1 MFSEEREK
9 FIQEKLSEPNNYK
22 NRYVA
27 FLDILG
33 FQNLCGIGSGMQND
47 DKLLKCCEIKAT
59 FNDLELLKLDYDE
72 GLSKLISSKEI
83 RDDTT
88 FTIMSDSI
96 VISAPNNNGG
106 LIFILYLC
114 DKIQMMLLSQG
125 ILLRGG
131 IAEGEFFQ
139 LNNIMF
145 GPALNEAHSI
155 ESKQAI
161 YPRIVIANSI
171 IDDLKNKGMFISL
184 ADCKSIDDYMHK
196 KHLNKYINKHKD
208 ISDKRVSDCDSQI
221 EFFIKQSE
229 DSLYFVNYFNSF
241 ELMKIIHSP
250 MVEKIKSTISNGLA
264 NPREDI
270 RMKYMWLESY
280 YNTSIDD
287 YININD
293 LHNNKDIDLSIFSQ
307 LKNEENTN
315 A

>member
-1 MFSEEREK
+1 MFNEEREK

-33 FQNLCGIGSGMQND
+33 FQNLCGIGNNIKKQ
-47 DKLLKCCEIKAT
+47 LECCEIKAV

-72 GLSKLISSKEI
+72 GLFKLIFSKEI

-96 VISAPNNNGG
+96 VISAPNNKGG
-106 LIFILYLC
+106 LMFILYLC
-114 DKIQMMLLSQG
+114 DKIQMLLLSQG

-139 LNNIMF
+139 LDNILF

-155 ESKQAI
+155 ESKKAI
-161 YPRIVIANSI
+161 YPRIVIANNI
-171 IDDLKNKGMFISL
+171 IDDLKNKGMFISF
-184 ADCKSIDDYMHK
+184 ADCKSIDDYIHK
-196 KHLNKYINKHKD
+196 KYLNKYLNKHKG
-208 ISDKRVSDCDSQI
+208 VSDNHADDYDSQI

-229 DSLYFVNYFNSF
+229 DGSLYFVHYFNPL
-241 ELMKIIHSP
+241 ELMTIIHSP

-264 NPREDI
+264 NLDEKI
-270 RMKYMWLESY
+270 KKKYEWLELY
-280 YNTSIDD
+280 YNTSMNSFDSF
-287 YININD
+287 NR
-293 LHNNKDIDLSIFSQ
+293 LLNNQNTDVSTFSQ
-307 LKNEENTN
+307 PKDKENTN